1 MLPSELLA
9 CAVEPR
15 SLCGGGAGDMVEA
28 GLPAPPEADGCAVAL
43 GC

>member
-1 MLPSELLA
+1 MLPPELLA
-9 CAVEPR
+9 RAVEPR

-28 GLPAPPEADGCAVAL
+28 GLPAPPEPDGCAEPL